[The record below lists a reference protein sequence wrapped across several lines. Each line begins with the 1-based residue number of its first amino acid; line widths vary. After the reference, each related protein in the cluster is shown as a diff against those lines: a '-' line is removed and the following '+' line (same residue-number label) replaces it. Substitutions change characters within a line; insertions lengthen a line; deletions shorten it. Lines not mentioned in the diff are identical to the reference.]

1 MASIVRVEAPGSRQS
16 ERREVFFLLQ
26 KIEDGG
32 MRIERKPK
40 IVESRGASERKEALD
55 ARDKRIYI
63 HARCA
68 RGMPRYFP
76 FLHTTSV
83 HHIAA

>member
-1 MASIVRVEAPGSRQS
+1 MASIVRVEAPRSRPS

-32 MRIERKPK
+32 MRIERKSK
-40 IVESRGASERKEALD
+40 IVESRGASERED
-55 ARDKRIYI
+55 PVNARDKMIYI

-76 FLHTTSV
+76 CLHTT
-83 HHIAA
+83 